1 MDISLHDAAEFMRNS
16 EITKENIT
24 TSNLTVLDNVML
36 NIDAVNYKTGQIF
49 TSATQQ
55 YPPVDLSS
63 SDFQTS
69 VSEDSQII
77 TTQVSN
83 QSYGDGLYKFM
94 SSETVNIPDHS
105 SISFNVFSDTNIWNS
120 ELSNGGTDG
129 EYYVGDYKGI
139 HSLDPA
145 DAFKGLWFSLELPRE
160 IVLKSLEFKRTNS
173 GETSF
178 YIKVYIQD
186 LNLDYVLIREQWV
199 LTGTNSYTMTFAAN
213 LKKSNKYWV
222 IFQRA
227 DWTSQTYYLQINS
240 LKLFGYEQTNITSFQ
255 DILETKQNKLE
266 TGYGLDIVNNNIGF
280 GDNFL
285 RTKFEF
291 YDSNNHFNVNELPYK
306 ELEGGGNWAYH
317 RIFDVSIVDTISTN
331 LIYSYVVK
339 VATNDTNNNFL
350 IHTTPIFSY
359 FPTSTVSV
367 ITDSSIENL
376 NFGDWATLQFEKVGT
391 EHRCS
396 IIIYNDCRVNIVSR

>member
-186 LNLDYVLIREQWV
+186 LNLDYV
-199 LTGTNSYTMTFAAN
+199 
-213 LKKSNKYWV
+213 
-222 IFQRA
+222 
-227 DWTSQTYYLQINS
+227 
-240 LKLFGYEQTNITSFQ
+240 
-255 DILETKQNKLE
+255 
-266 TGYGLDIVNNNIGF
+266 
-280 GDNFL
+280 
-285 RTKFEF
+285 
-291 YDSNNHFNVNELPYK
+291 
-306 ELEGGGNWAYH
+306 
-317 RIFDVSIVDTISTN
+317 
-331 LIYSYVVK
+331 
-339 VATNDTNNNFL
+339 
-350 IHTTPIFSY
+350 
-359 FPTSTVSV
+359 
-367 ITDSSIENL
+367 
-376 NFGDWATLQFEKVGT
+376 
-391 EHRCS
+391 
-396 IIIYNDCRVNIVSR
+396 